1 MILALLL
8 FLLTGLA
15 TALTPAAGAAQDTA
29 ATGTSVSAAGSLR
42 PGDLVRLRI
51 WREPD
56 LSGDFAVDEQGAVVF
71 PKLGPIVVVGM
82 SPDSLKTRLINSYSV
97 YLRNPAIDVMLLR
110 RITILG
116 GVRNPGLYPVDPT
129 MTLADAY
136 ALAGGI
142 SPDGK
147 PDKIE
152 LVRGNE
158 RTSYKVSGQTLI
170 ADTPLRSGDQL
181 YVPTRGWLSRNTWVL
196 TAGIGTTAS
205 ILLAIF
211 R

>member
-1 MILALLL
+1 MTRSLPLLL
-8 FLLTGLA
+8 LA
-15 TALTPAAGAAQDTA
+15 AAGALACGGGTAQHAPTTVAPA
-29 ATGTSVSAAGSLR
+29 ATPGALR

-56 LSGDFAVDEQGAVVF
+56 LSGDFAVDEQGKVVF
-71 PKLGPIVVVGM
+71 PKLGPIEVVGM
-82 SPDSLKTRLINSYSV
+82 APDSLKARLVDSYSV

-116 GVRNPGLYPVDPT
+116 GVRNAGLYPVDPT

-147 PDKIE
+147 PDQIE
-152 LVRGNE
+152 LVRDGQ
-158 RTSYKVSGQTLI
+158 RTTFKVSGQTRI
-170 ADTPLRSGDQL
+170 GDTPLRSGDQL
-181 YVPTRGWLSRNTWVL
+181 YVPTRGWLARNTWL
-196 TAGIGTTAS
+196 ITAGIGTTAS
-205 ILLAIF
+205 ILLAVL

>member
-1 MILALLL
+1 MIRSLPLILLA
-8 FLLTGLA
+8 
-15 TALTPAAGAAQDTA
+15 AAGALACGGATAQQGPKTVAPA
-29 ATGTSVSAAGSLR
+29 ANPSALL

-56 LSGDFAVDEQGAVVF
+56 LSGDFAVDEQGKVVF
-71 PKLGPIVVVGM
+71 PKLGPLEVVGM
-82 SPDSLKTRLINSYSV
+82 APDSLKARLVDSYSV

-116 GVRNPGLYPVDPT
+116 GVRNAGLYPVDPT
-129 MTLADAY
+129 MTLADAF

-147 PDKIE
+147 PDEIQ
-152 LVRGNE
+152 LVRDGE
-158 RTSYKVSGQTLI
+158 RTTYKVNGQTRI
-170 ADTPLRSGDQL
+170 GDTPLRSGDQV
-181 YVPTRGWLSRNTWVL
+181 YVPTRSWLARNTWVL

-205 ILLAIF
+205 ILIALL